1 MIPFPDKKYNII
13 YADPAWRYTDTN
25 KSERGGT
32 EDHYETMSLE
42 DIKNLPVKDI
52 TAENAALF
60 LWVTFP
66 KLNDGVLDVFESWV
80 FTYKTI
86 AFNWVKL
93 NKKNNKPFFGIGY
106 YTRSNAEICLLGIK
120 GKMPVIDKTVSS
132 IVMTNREKH
141 SKKPDIIRDKIVQ
154 LYGDIPKIELFA
166 REAAN
171 GWDSWG
177 NEV

>member
-1 MIPFPDKKYNII
+1 MISFPDKKYSII
-13 YADPAWRYTDTN
+13 YADPAWKYHLKAVHGT
-25 KSERGGT
+25 T

-52 TAENAALF
+52 TTENAALF

-66 KLNDGVLDVFESWV
+66 LLNDGVLDVFESWG
-80 FTYKTI
+80 FEYKTL
-86 AFNWVKL
+86 AFNWIKL
-93 NKKNNKPFFGIGY
+93 NKKNNKPFFGVGH

-120 GKMPVIDKTVSS
+120 GKMPVIDKTISS

-141 SKKPDIIRDKIVQ
+141 SKKPDIVRDKIVQ
-154 LYGDIPKIELFA
+154 LYGDIPRIELFA
-166 REAAN
+166 REAVD